1 MLTKNLIHYW
11 QSLSFAGAH
20 DLPEDSSKRVVLA
33 NRICIILALTSICFI
48 FPWAMQL
55 NVFMVSI
62 NILLA
67 LVYGLV
73 IWLNYKKLYD
83 IPKFF
88 IILCVSTPV
97 FIVSGMLG
105 QAKSHLHFS
114 LIPVAGFSILLF
126 DRKERFKIILA
137 ITYPMLLLSIL
148 IATNFNLFP
157 NLVGNQIQMLPA
169 YDYFLNFAIIFST
182 MFCFYHAYIKT
193 EDKYQL
199 LYEEHLK
206 AQKQLDEERAKAI
219 YATKMVSL
227 GEMAGG
233 IAHEINGPLFIIRS
247 LSEKLNKNLPSG
259 KIAPEKVMD
268 YVKLIHQTSSKING
282 IIKSL
287 SSISRSSHD
296 DPLERVNLS
305 SLIQETLVICHHRY
319 YLKSITIEVKCP
331 DDLSEVKCRPVEI
344 GQILIN
350 LLNNAY
356 DSVEEIQNP
365 KVTIHAYQG
374 KEEVLLT
381 VEDNGPGIP
390 EEIKNRIFD
399 TFYTTKPIGKGTGL
413 GLSISKKLMEANHG
427 KLSFESVS
435 GSTRFTLQIPM
446 AT

>member
-1 MLTKNLIHYW
+1 MLIKKLIHYW
-11 QSLSFAGAH
+11 QSLSYAGAG
-20 DLPEDSSKRVVLA
+20 DLPENSSKRVVLA
-33 NRICIILALTSICFI
+33 NRICIILALTSIF
-48 FPWAMQL
+48 FTVPWALQL
-55 NVFMVSI
+55 NTFMVSI

-67 LVYGLV
+67 CVYGLV
-73 IWLNYKKLYD
+73 IWLNHKKLYD

-105 QAKSHLHFS
+105 QAKSNLHFS
-114 LIPVAGFSILLF
+114 LIPIAGFSILLF
-126 DRKERFKIILA
+126 DRKEKFKIILA
-137 ITYPMLLLSIL
+137 IAYPMVLLSIL
-148 IATNFNLFP
+148 IASNFKLFP
-157 NLVGNQIQMLPA
+157 NLVGDQIEMLPT

-182 MFCFYHAYIKT
+182 MFCFYQAYINT
-193 EDKYQL
+193 EDKYQI

-219 YATKMVSL
+219 YATKMVAL

-247 LSEKLNKNLPSG
+247 LSDKLCNHLPTG
-259 KIAPEKVMD
+259 KITPEKVINH
-268 YVKLIHQTSSKING
+268 VRLIHQTSSKISG

-296 DPLERVNLS
+296 DPLENVILS

-319 YLKSITIEVKCP
+319 YLKGIAIEVSCP
-331 DDLSEVKCRPVEI
+331 EDLPQVKCRSVEI

-356 DSVEEIQNP
+356 DSVEDILSP
-365 KVTIHAYQG
+365 KVTILAYQER
-374 KEEVLLT
+374 EEVLLI

-390 EEIKNRIFD
+390 AEIKEKIFD
-399 TFYTTKPIGKGTGL
+399 TFYTTKPVGKGTGL

-427 KLSFESVS
+427 KLSFDSIP
-435 GSTRFTLQIPM
+435 GSTRFTLQIPI